1 MKRDIQVFALFN
13 AEGSLLG
20 ELQYVLGKCLGRES
34 CALCDISHGWNPLGK
49 SAWRSRAETE
59 PSIIWLHRDEA
70 PESLLNAVVGEL
82 PCVVA
87 DHGHRVE
94 MLLDSDAL
102 KACEGDFAIFTELL
116 EEKLRALHNKLQAPA
131 SQNHPKD

>member
-1 MKRDIQVFALFN
+1 MFALFN
-13 AEGSLLG
+13 ADGSLLG
-20 ELQYVLGKCLGRES
+20 ELQYAVGKCLGRKS

-49 SAWRSRAETE
+49 SVWRRRPETK

-70 PESLLNAVVGEL
+70 PESLLNAVEGDL

-94 MLLDSDAL
+94 MLLDSEAL
-102 KACEGDFAIFTELL
+102 KSCEGDLPTFTEQL
-116 EEKLRALHNKLQAPA
+116 EEKLRALHTMQAPA
-131 SQNHPKD
+131 ALKGPGD

>member
-1 MKRDIQVFALFN
+1 MHLIGMYASDASVTGEIRYLLRKVFSADT
-13 AEGSLLG
+13 
-20 ELQYVLGKCLGRES
+20 
-34 CALCDISHGWNPLGK
+34 CALCDITHGWNPLGK
-49 SAWRSRAETE
+49 SAWRSRAETD
-59 PSIIWLHRDEA
+59 PNITWLHRDEA

-116 EEKLRALHNKLQAPA
+116 EEKLRALHKMQTPA

>member
-20 ELQYVLGKCLGRES
+20 EFQYVLGKCLGRES

-49 SAWRSRAETE
+49 SVWRKRLQTE
-59 PSIIWLHRDEA
+59 PNIIWLHRDET
-70 PESLLNAVVGEL
+70 PEVLLNAVEGAL

-87 DHGHRVE
+87 DHGHRIE

-102 KACEGDFAIFTELL
+102 KACEGDFATFTELL
-116 EEKLRALHNKLQAPA
+116 ERKLRALRNMQAPA
-131 SQNHPKD
+131 SQNHPRN

>member
-1 MKRDIQVFALFN
+1 MKRDIRVLALFN

-20 ELQYVLGKCLGRES
+20 ELQYVLGKCLGRKS

-49 SAWRSRAETE
+49 SAWRGRPETE
-59 PSIIWLHRDEA
+59 PNIIWLHRDEA
-70 PESLLNAVVGEL
+70 PEDLLNAVAGEL

-116 EEKLRALHNKLQAPA
+116 KEKLRALHTMRAPA
-131 SQNHPKD
+131 SQNHPRD